1 MNNILEN
8 KKKKKNLFSIFPYPA
23 KQGWKVPTSEGK
35 KGSNQSNISKIT
47 KKRVESSLQIRD
59 LSEKYSFKN
68 PSYKSKICQPYK
80 EKHSN
85 HRLVINKVKENNK
98 SNICKSFLFYGSS
111 SGKRKLFSHEIYNN
125 FRNLHFYNNTKYQ
138 IEPSFIKKDCTKKLP
153 YLKILPSEGVKDFA
167 ENLSNKSFLLNKFI
181 NLLMKNGEKSK
192 SQKIVYNILNIL
204 KNKIKN
210 RSDFDNKYNL
220 SFPFQRKNSNFNSSL
235 SKTKVLTKINQKQNL
250 LPKDPKELKGGKSK
264 YTSTN
269 KSKIPWVPSEGKV
282 LNRNLKK

>member
-8 KKKKKNLFSIFPYPA
+8 KKKKKNLFSIFP
-23 KQGWKVPTSEGK
+23 KEVPTSEGK
-35 KGSNQSNISKIT
+35 KGSNQSNIGKIT

-68 PSYKSKICQPYK
+68 PSAPYK
-80 EKHSN
+80 AKHSN

-111 SGKRKLFSHEIYNN
+111 NRKRKLFSHEIYNN

-153 YLKILPSEGVKDFA
+153 YLNILPSEGVKDFA

-220 SFPFQRKNSNFNSSL
+220 SFPFQRKNSNFNLSL
-235 SKTKVLTKINQKQNL
+235 SKTKVLTKINQKQNI
-250 LPKDPKELKGGKSK
+250 LPSERREPKGGKSK
-264 YTSTN
+264 YTSAN
-269 KSKIPWVPSEGKV
+269 KSKISSGGKV